1 MFLYLSVQ
9 FSNSYSTVTL
19 TTVLEWGKTDWFYWD
34 REAEGL
40 LHYKRDLRW
49 KVERWKGQTDKLQQQ
64 KSRFQQRECQMA

>member
-1 MFLYLSVQ
+1 M
-9 FSNSYSTVTL
+9 
-19 TTVLEWGKTDWFYWD
+19 LEWGKTDWFYWD

-64 KSRFQQRECQMA
+64 KSRFQQRDCQMA